1 VAFSAATI
9 ATTLS
14 AHALHAVPSGLAA
27 TVAATAA
34 LKGTAATAS
43 TATLLKTTLKLM
55 AWTKAKTTA
64 VAVVGVLLA
73 AGTTTVIVKKAYPSE
88 PDYQG
93 RTLSDWLASLG
104 RNQLQFLNL
113 RPQPNQPAAEAFQA
127 MGARAVPFL
136 HRELRSLELAR
147 REHAADAAHAIG
159 PGAKQLIP
167 DLLASAISTA
177 NSGQDPYSEVFALA
191 AMGPES
197 IGPLTNMFTNQ
208 NRWARIRTGDA
219 FYMTDYDAEP
229 AVPALLIA
237 LEDADPGVRSEAAQ
251 ALGHVHKRLDAV
263 LPALLKNLKDPDASV
278 RLGTADALGLLGPDA
293 KSAVPALLEV
303 WRSDPDRTVSP
314 FAAFALKKIDPE
326 AAAKAGVK

>member
-1 VAFSAATI
+1 
-9 ATTLS
+9 
-14 AHALHAVPSGLAA
+14 
-27 TVAATAA
+27 VAATAA
-34 LKGTAATAS
+34 LKGTVAAAS

-55 AWTKAKTTA
+55 AWTKAKIAA

-73 AGTTTVIVKKAYPSE
+73 AGTTTVIVKRAYPSE

-104 RNQLQFLNL
+104 RNPLQFLDL

-136 HRELRSLELAR
+136 HRELRFKDLAR
-147 REHAADAAHAIG
+147 RPHAANAARAIG
-159 PGAKQLIP
+159 PAAKELIP
-167 DLLASAISTA
+167 DLLATAISTA
-177 NSGQDPYSEVFALA
+177 NSGRDPYSEVFALA

-208 NRWARIRTGDA
+208 NMWARNRAATAI
-219 FYMTDYDAEP
+219 YMADYDAEP
-229 AVPALLIA
+229 AVPALLNA
-237 LEDADPGVRSEAAQ
+237 LEDADPRVRSEAAQ
-251 ALGHVHKRLDAV
+251 ALGHVHKRLDVV

-278 RLGTADALGLLGPDA
+278 RWCTADAMRLLGPDA
-293 KSAVPALLEV
+293 KSAFPALLEV
-303 WRSDPDRTVSP
+303 WRSHDRKVAP
-314 FAAFALKKIDPE
+314 FAGGALKAIDPE